1 MEVRISRQYK
11 KADGQNFFFIS
22 NWIVIVMQDNQRKEF
37 KINSTILY
45 MNPSDVTEVKVP
57 RWCHQGKFSIDQF

>member
-1 MEVRISRQYK
+1 M
-11 KADGQNFFFIS
+11 QN
-22 NWIVIVMQDNQRKEF
+22 NQRKEF

-57 RWCHQGKFSIDQF
+57 R

>member
-1 MEVRISRQYK
+1 MLY
-11 KADGQNFFFIS
+11 GCQNLQTILKGGWTKLFFIS
-22 NWIVIVMQDNQRKEF
+22 NWIGIVMQNNQRKEF

-57 RWCHQGKFSIDQF
+57 R